1 MCVIQDVSDQVLI
14 SRNRRNHG
22 LKALSIK
29 VKDVVIQR
37 SQASYREVADLLI
50 TEMAVSNPAA
60 QKNIRRR
67 VYDALNVL
75 KSANIIIKRGKLVR
89 WSG

>member
-1 MCVIQDVSDQVLI
+1 
-14 SRNRRNHG
+14 
-22 LKALSIK
+22 
-29 VKDVVIQR
+29 
-37 SQASYREVADLLI
+37 VADLLI

-60 QKNIRRR
+60 QKNVRRR

-89 WSG
+89 WNGYIPIPRMRNVFKKR